1 LPDLELTLLIAALAA
16 AWFWLDSLHARDVA
30 VAAGKQAADRYGL
43 QFLDDTVAF
52 AKLWAARD
60 ADGRM
65 RFQRTYHFE
74 VSDTGADRLPCRIVL
89 LGKHIEALYIPP
101 HRD

>member
-1 LPDLELTLLIAALAA
+1 MLLIAAVIA
-16 AWFWLDSLHARDVA
+16 AWFWLDSLHARDIA
-30 VAAGKQAADRYGL
+30 VEAGRQAADKYGL
-43 QFLDDTVAF
+43 QLLDETVAF

-60 ADGRM
+60 ANGRL

-74 VSDTGADRLPCRIVL
+74 VSDTGMNRLACRIIL
-89 LGKHIEALYIPP
+89 LGKHVEALYIPP